1 MLSSTCQ
8 NTILLCG
15 DLHCGKGYRA
25 ECADGLI
32 RACGNLRPDA
42 IVMAGDLTFRARANQ
57 FAMGKEILEKMGKPL
72 LLIPGN
78 HDIPLYD
85 LVTRML
91 NPFRIWKKTY
101 KALGAVSELDMP
113 AVQILGLHTIKPFVH
128 QKAFLTKT
136 HRKQITDWMQRCR
149 QTSSDNQPW
158 RGVVMHQQLFNLKHH
173 YRPGIMFEPKKAVA
187 FLENAGIDFVLY
199 GHVHYPI
206 VADANVYFP
215 FLKRRLTLI
224 GSGTASNKRTRGPNP
239 NNTFQL
245 LTFSLNEI
253 RVDTYAWNEQTNEF
267 AANDTVT
274 VARA

>member
-1 MLSSTCQ
+1 
-8 NTILLCG
+8 
-15 DLHCGKGYRA
+15 
-25 ECADGLI
+25 
-32 RACGNLRPDA
+32 
-42 IVMAGDLTFRARANQ
+42 
-57 FAMGKEILEKMGKPL
+57 
-72 LLIPGN
+72 
-78 HDIPLYD
+78 
-85 LVTRML
+85 
-91 NPFRIWKKTY
+91 
-101 KALGAVSELDMP
+101 
-113 AVQILGLHTIKPFVH
+113 
-128 QKAFLTKT
+128 
-136 HRKQITDWMQRCR
+136 
-149 QTSSDNQPW
+149 
-158 RGVVMHQQLFNLKHH
+158 
-173 YRPGIMFEPKKAVA
+173 MFEPKKAVA